1 MNQEYTYADATLK
14 AYHRLIEW
22 HEDKKAQMYSALA
35 DLQTT
40 RTIKDFMWRK
50 VYLMKIM
57 VYLPLRTNLC
67 PFCIALDGPGSVCA
81 SCQYGQIK
89 GRCCREEGVYDI
101 ITDREISVLNALD
114 MYLPTAETYQRMPKV
129 EDLPESS
136 SLRSCIDAV
145 ASSVHDITRETDDI
159 LFNVDDIYSF
169 MCMKAGYMLTTMR
182 HLPIQSDACPFCK
195 EFFVTGGY
203 NSSFARCVSVE
214 CPYAITHRN
223 CYDDA
228 GAYRRLKKTIYNLE
242 QAITMYPL

>member
-1 MNQEYTYADATLK
+1 MYQKYTYADATLK
-14 AYHRLIEW
+14 AYPTLIEW
-22 HEDKKAQMYSALA
+22 HENKKAQMYSALA
-35 DLQTT
+35 DLQTA

-57 VYLPLRTNLC
+57 VYLPLRTDLC

-89 GRCCREEGVYDI
+89 GRCSREEGVYGNI
-101 ITDREISVLNALD
+101 IDREISVLNALD

-159 LFNVDDIYSF
+159 LFKVDDIYSF
-169 MCMKAGYMLTTMR
+169 MRMKADYMLTTMR
-182 HLPIQSDACPFCK
+182 YLPLQSDACPFCK
-195 EFFVTGGY
+195 EFFVTGGDD
-203 NSSFARCVSVE
+203 SPHARCVSVK
-214 CPYAITHRN
+214 CPYAITHGN

-228 GAYRRLKKTIYNLE
+228 GAYRRLKKTIYDLE
-242 QAITMYPL
+242 QAIMKYPL